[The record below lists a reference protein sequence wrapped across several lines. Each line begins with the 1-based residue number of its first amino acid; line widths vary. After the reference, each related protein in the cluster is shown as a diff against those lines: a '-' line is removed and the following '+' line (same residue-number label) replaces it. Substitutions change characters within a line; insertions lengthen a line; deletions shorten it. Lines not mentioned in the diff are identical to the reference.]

1 MIMMINSTMDIIN
14 TVIIIVVIRII
25 IIDFIFNLSNMI
37 NVNANRKTIK

>member
-1 MIMMINSTMDIIN
+1 MINSTMDIIN

>member
-1 MIMMINSTMDIIN
+1 MINSTMDIID
-14 TVIIIVVIRII
+14 TAIIIVVIMII